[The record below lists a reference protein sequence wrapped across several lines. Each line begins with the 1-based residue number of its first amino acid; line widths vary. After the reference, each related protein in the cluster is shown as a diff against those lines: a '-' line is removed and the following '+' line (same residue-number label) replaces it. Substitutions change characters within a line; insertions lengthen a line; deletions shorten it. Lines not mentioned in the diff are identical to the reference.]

1 MTLHYSWVD
10 LWVFL
15 YIYIVEMWERTTC
28 SKCNP
33 AHQNRWTQELCRRLA
48 LHWKFQ
54 FLQSSTEVWK
64 FGPPHSQSSIT
75 LCKTMQYLV
84 PTVVGC
90 PRGTKTTRYWHLWVT
105 VHQFLRRLID
115 LETQEAHTH
124 TPYFFLHI
132 RWLRS
137 FCHHLSHPS
146 MRCQSTTNEIEPA
159 VAEENNNTHKPK
171 QIQTQTRTH
180 TNRQTKTHY

>member
-1 MTLHYSWVD
+1 MENCLILKNQPIDFIVISSRDDPPLLLGRSVG
-10 LWVFL
+10 VSL
-15 YIYIVEMWERTTC
+15 YIYIVEMWERTTW

-64 FGPPHSQSSIT
+64 FGPPYSQSSIT

-124 TPYFFLHI
+124 SYI
-132 RWLRS
+132 Y
-137 FCHHLSHPS
+137 
-146 MRCQSTTNEIEPA
+146 NI
-159 VAEENNNTHKPK
+159 
-171 QIQTQTRTH
+171 
-180 TNRQTKTHY
+180 